1 MLDCAHF
8 IWPNRLRQEN
18 SGGLQDP
25 KWAVLNHLIL
35 RLSTQIFELRFKRE
49 WSQVTFMNGSL
60 SGTALS
66 KGTLTDAKIWQEKK
80 NAARMHNHFLKL
92 QKKYDIVW
100 HCKHVFIVC
109 TVTFIYKKSIQSIS
123 RLCKRTAVLKYRPM
137 TATPVYKAT
146 IPRLLFLPLKKR
158 ARELYKRNTG
168 SSNSHS
174 PGCLLQ
180 HTVGNTPAQWTGA
193 ELWEITTTTKKSIPP
208 STPSLCSLPQTSW
221 LAECIEEKKVNT

>member
-1 MLDCAHF
+1 MITSDLYE
-8 IWPNRLRQEN
+8 RQPERHCVVQRYVDRC
-18 SGGLQDP
+18 QDM
-25 KWAVLNHLIL
+25 
-35 RLSTQIFELRFKRE
+35 T
-49 WSQVTFMNGSL
+49 G
-60 SGTALS
+60 
-66 KGTLTDAKIWQEKK
+66 KK
-80 NAARMHNHFLKL
+80 ECSNNHFPKL

-137 TATPVYKAT
+137 TATPVDKAT

-168 SSNSHS
+168 SNNSHS

-208 STPSLCSLPQTSW
+208 QHSLTLFTSPD
-221 LAECIEEKKVNT
+221 